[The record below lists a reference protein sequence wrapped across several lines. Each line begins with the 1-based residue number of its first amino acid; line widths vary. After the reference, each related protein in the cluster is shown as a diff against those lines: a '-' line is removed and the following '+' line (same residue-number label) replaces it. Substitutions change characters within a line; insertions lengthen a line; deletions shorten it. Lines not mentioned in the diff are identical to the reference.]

1 MAEDPVRRR
10 TRRAAKRIE
19 RQRRKALATPARK
32 RAEVAITRADST
44 GTARPWLPR
53 PATAAAKLA
62 R

>member
-19 RQRRKALATPARK
+19 RQRRKAGNSGPQTR
-32 RAEVAITRADST
+32 RGSAITRADST